1 MGNKLEILKNILSK
15 RIMLLDGPR
24 GTMIQKLKL
33 TEEDFRG
40 KFLKNHPHDLKGD
53 NDILSLT
60 QPEIVKDI
68 HREFLAAG
76 AEILGTNTFNGTSV
90 SQSDYQTEHLVY
102 ELNRQA
108 AILAKECAAEFM
120 KKDPSVLRFVSGTI
134 GPTNKSLSLSP
145 DVNDPGFRAS
155 SFDLMRNSYKEQAR
169 GLIDGGV
176 DILLIETIFDTLN
189 AKRLYLE

>member
-1 MGNKLEILKNILSK
+1 MENKLKTLKKILSK

-24 GTMIQKLKL
+24 GTMIQKLKI

-40 KFLKNHPHDLKGD
+40 KLLKDHPHDLKGD
-53 NDILSLT
+53 NDILCLT

-68 HREFLAAG
+68 HREFLTVG

-90 SQSDYQTEHLVY
+90 SQADYQTEYLVY

-108 AILAKECAAEFM
+108 AVLAKECAAEFM

-155 SFDLMRNSYKEQAR
+155 SFDQMRNSDRSE
-169 GLIDGGV
+169 
-176 DILLIETIFDTLN
+176 EHT
-189 AKRLYLE
+189 